1 MKKSNND
8 VRARRLVV
16 FKGDNARERDY
27 WPREGE
33 NVVHR

>member
-1 MKKSNND
+1 MTYVLEGSRGVK
-8 VRARRLVV
+8 V
-16 FKGDNARERDY
+16 DNAREKDY